1 MPKACHGKKR
11 QAKVLRQPDR
21 KINNS
26 EEKISG
32 NSQINLNATSQ
43 NCAHLAGSVTT
54 QTIALDQ
61 YIQLVHSNVS
71 AAIKQFIFLAFL
83 LQTFDR
89 KDNVRT
95 NKIGEV
101 LR

>member
-11 QAKVLRQPDR
+11 QAKVLRQPHR

-43 NCAHLAGSVTT
+43 NCAHLAESVTT
-54 QTIALDQ
+54 QTIALDE
-61 YIQLVHSNVS
+61 YILMF
-71 AAIKQFIFLAFL
+71 AL
-83 LQTFDR
+83 LLNSSFSSHFCCKLLTER
-89 KDNVRT
+89 ITCERT
-95 NKIGEV
+95 KLEKFSGE
-101 LR
+101 